1 MWLFKFAKNPLSVG
15 TNRFVL
21 PDVQLLK
28 PEIPVRINR
37 VGIKGVKKLVEV
49 DVGKRRPIILISTFD
64 IFIDLPPD
72 LKGANL
78 SRNLEAIYTTLEKA
92 TEKPVNGIEALC
104 ISLAEEV
111 LKKHEYA
118 EVAEVTMNSELIVR
132 KRTPVTK
139 LRTDEVVNISCE
151 VLINKEGR
159 RKVFVGVEVVGA
171 TACPCAQ
178 ELMRAKLLEEFG
190 DVVKNI
196 PLPTHN
202 QRGKATI
209 KIEIKDKPV
218 RLEEL
223 IEIAKVAMSSE
234 VYELLKREDEVEVVR
249 RMHENPRFVE
259 DCVMTMAKGIVER
272 FSHLPDDTL
281 VYLRQENE
289 ESIHPHNVVA
299 ELFSTLG
306 ELKRCLG
313 V

>member
-1 MWLFKFAKNPLSVG
+1 M
-15 TNRFVL
+15 L

-37 VGIKGVKKLVEV
+37 VGVKGVKKLVEV
-49 DVGKRRPIILISTFD
+49 DVGKDRPIILISTFD

-92 TEKPVNGIEALC
+92 TEKPVKGIEDLC
-104 ISLAEEV
+104 VSLAEEV

-118 EVAEVTMNSELIVR
+118 EIAEVTMNAELIVR

-151 VLINKEGR
+151 VFMNKEGKR
-159 RKVFVGVEVVGA
+159 RVFIGVEVVGA

-178 ELMRAKLLEEFG
+178 ELMRAKLIEEFG
-190 DVVKNI
+190 DMVKNI

-209 KIEIKDKPV
+209 KVEVKDRPV

-223 IEIAKVAMSSE
+223 IEIAKASMSCE
-234 VYELLKREDEVEVVR
+234 TYELLKREDEVEVVK
-249 RMHENPRFVE
+249 RMHENPKFVE
-259 DCVMTMAKGIVER
+259 DCVRAMAKEIVEKFR
-272 FSHLPDDTL
+272 DLPDDTL
-281 VYLRQENE
+281 IYLREENE

-306 ELKRCLG
+306 DLKKSLG

>member
-1 MWLFKFAKNPLSVG
+1 M
-15 TNRFVL
+15 L

-37 VGIKGVKKLVEV
+37 VGVKGVKKLVEV
-49 DVGKRRPIILISTFD
+49 DVGKSRPIILISTFD

-92 TEKPVNGIEALC
+92 TERPVKGIEALC

-111 LKKHEYA
+111 LRKHEYA
-118 EVAEVTMNSELIVR
+118 EVAEVTMNAELIVR

-151 VLINKEGR
+151 VFMSKEGK

-178 ELMRAKLLEEFG
+178 ELMKAKLLEEG
-190 DVVKNI
+190 IDVRNI

-202 QRGKATI
+202 QRGRATI
-209 KIEIKDKPV
+209 KVEVKDKPI

-223 IEIAKVAMSSE
+223 IKIAKASMSSE
-234 VYELLKREDEVEVVR
+234 IYELLKREDEVEVVR
-249 RMHENPRFVE
+249 RMHENPKFVE
-259 DCVMTMAKGIVER
+259 DCVRAMAKGIVDR
-272 FSHLPDDTL
+272 FRDLPDDTL
-281 VYLRQENE
+281 IYLRQENE

-306 ELKRCLG
+306 ELRRRLN
-313 V
+313 